1 MRRLASEL
9 GVEAMSLYNHVT
21 NKQDILDGMAGLLI
35 SRMRPWNDDPLDWK
49 QALRAVCITYR
60 ATIAAHPHVFAGHGG
75 RPLVAGEDGGAY
87 ESLIAM
93 LRDAGFDEDTATDL
107 FQAGSKLTRGFAM
120 SDIATP
126 ADPTPKTAWDPD
138 RAFGRALTVLLNVY
152 RIAAIVGSAHTRN
165 PPASVVSAVA
175 AGISSRNAWSAGG
188 RRSRNLRSSPTGS
201 TSQIVQR
208 GASPSESNG
217 PMSNMPAPAPL
228 TFVDPSWRA
237 IVVAPSVL

>member
-1 MRRLASEL
+1 MTQEPRSTPRHPLSRTLILEAAIALVDHEGARALTMRRLASEL

-138 RAFGRALTVLLNVY
+138 RAFGRALTVL
-152 RIAAIVGSAHTRN
+152 IDGFAAA
-165 PPASVVSAVA
+165 
-175 AGISSRNAWSAGG
+175 
-188 RRSRNLRSSPTGS
+188 LPT
-201 TSQIVQR
+201 
-208 GASPSESNG
+208 
-217 PMSNMPAPAPL
+217 
-228 TFVDPSWRA
+228 D
-237 IVVAPSVL
+237 